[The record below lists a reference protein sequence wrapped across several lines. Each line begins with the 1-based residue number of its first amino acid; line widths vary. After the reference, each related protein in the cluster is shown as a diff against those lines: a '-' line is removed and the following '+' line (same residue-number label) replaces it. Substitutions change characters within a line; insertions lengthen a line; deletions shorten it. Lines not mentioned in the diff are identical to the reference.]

1 MLRMLQVISLRDQV
15 NQVAI
20 TTYIHTNNMD
30 EKILVKFK
38 KQSYEK
44 IVREAKKKGLPK
56 STLVRMITL
65 KALADEI

>member
-20 TTYIHTNNMD
+20 TTYIHTNNM
-30 EKILVKFK
+30 EEQIIKFK

-44 IVREAKKKGLPK
+44 IVRDAKKKGLPK

>member
-1 MLRMLQVISLRDQV
+1 
-15 NQVAI
+15 
-20 TTYIHTNNMD
+20 MD

-44 IVREAKKKGLPK
+44 IVEEARKKGLGK

-65 KALADEI
+65 KATFSFGI

>member
-1 MLRMLQVISLRDQV
+1 
-15 NQVAI
+15 
-20 TTYIHTNNMD
+20 MD

-44 IVREAKKKGLPK
+44 IVEEARKKGLGK

-65 KALADEI
+65 KALADDII